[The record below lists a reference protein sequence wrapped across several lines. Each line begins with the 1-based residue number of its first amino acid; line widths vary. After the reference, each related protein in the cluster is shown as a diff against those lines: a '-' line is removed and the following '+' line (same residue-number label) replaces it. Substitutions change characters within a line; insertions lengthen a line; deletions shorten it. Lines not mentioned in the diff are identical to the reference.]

1 MARTSPKAAKVKKTP
16 VAKKVEK
23 EVKAK
28 PAKQEASGEAPKKA
42 TGKKTMAPPQL
53 LRGFRDILPEEEH
66 YWNKVEDTARA
77 ISETY
82 SFGRIRLPILEQA
95 NLWERGVGGSTDI
108 VEKEMYVFQDP
119 SGDRVALRPEGT
131 SQIAR
136 AYTEHGML
144 NLPQPVKLWY
154 FEPFM
159 RHDRPQAG
167 RYRQFY
173 QWSLEALGSSD
184 SILDAQVI
192 LMTYR
197 LMKDLGLNVTVKINS
212 IGTPESRREYIMELV
227 SYFKQFRNK
236 LSETDKKR
244 LQKSPLRLLDSKE
257 EGMEELRANAPQIVD
272 WLDEASKAHFMSLVE
287 YLTEAEVPYELDPFL
302 VRGLDY
308 YSRTVFEIVEA
319 GDGNEGRQ
327 NALGGGGR
335 YDTLIPMLGGRED
348 FQGAVGASIGIE
360 RVILAM
366 KHQNIEVTKN
376 THVPIFFCQL
386 GDAARR
392 KGLAIFEEFRQ
403 AGVRVGEAFGK
414 GSLKAQLELADKRG
428 SKIALILGQ
437 KEVLDG
443 TIIIRDMESG
453 AQEIVDVKRV
463 VQIIQKRAI

>member
-1 MARTSPKAAKVKKTP
+1 MPKTAPKSAKPKKVVKKTT
-16 VAKKVEK
+16 A
-23 EVKAK
+23 
-28 PAKQEASGEAPKKA
+28 APKSAAPKTA
-42 TGKKTMAPPQL
+42 PAAKTASTKKGGTPPQL
-53 LRGFRDILPEEEH
+53 LRGFRDILPEEEA
-66 YWNKVEDTARA
+66 YWNKVDDAARA

-82 SFGRIRLPILEQA
+82 SFGRIRLPLLEMA
-95 NLWERGVGGSTDI
+95 SLWERGVGNSTDI

-119 SGDRVALRPEGT
+119 SGDRVSLRPEGT
-131 SQIAR
+131 AQIAR
-136 AYTEHGML
+136 AYVEHGML

-154 FEPFM
+154 NESFF

-167 RYRQFY
+167 RYRQFN
-173 QWSLEALGSSD
+173 QWGLEVLGSSEP
-184 SILDAQVI
+184 IVDAQVI

-197 LMKDLGLNVTVKINS
+197 FMKDLGLDVKVKINS

-227 SYFKQFRNK
+227 SYFKQFRGK

-257 EGMEELRANAPQIVD
+257 EGMEELKAGAPQIVD
-272 WLDEASKAHFMSLVE
+272 WLDEESKAHFMSLLE

-319 GDGNEGRQ
+319 GDGNERSQ

-335 YDTLIPMLGGRED
+335 YDALIPLLGGRED
-348 FQGAVGASIGIE
+348 FQGAIGAAIGLE
-360 RVILAM
+360 RVVLAM
-366 KHQNIEVTKN
+366 KNQNVAVNKDL
-376 THVPIFFCQL
+376 HVPIFFCQL

-392 KGLAIFEEFRQ
+392 KGLALFEEFRQ

-414 GSLKAQLELADKRG
+414 GSLKAQLELANKRG
-428 SKIALILGQ
+428 AGIALILGQ

-443 TIIIRDMESG
+443 TIIVRDMDSG

-463 VQIIQKRAI
+463 VSIIQKRMS

>member
-1 MARTSPKAAKVKKTP
+1 MPKTTSKSAKVKKKPVSAPVKKVMAPKAP
-16 VAKKVEK
+16 VAPKAPAPVKKG
-23 EVKAK
+23 AN
-28 PAKQEASGEAPKKA
+28 
-42 TGKKTMAPPQL
+42 PPQL

-66 YWNKVEDTARA
+66 YWNRVEDAARA

-82 SFGRIRLPILEQA
+82 SFGRIRLPILETA
-95 NLWERGVGGSTDI
+95 SLWERGVGNSTDI

-119 SGDRVALRPEGT
+119 SGDRVSLRPEGT
-131 SQIAR
+131 AQIAR
-136 AYTEHGML
+136 AYNEHGML
-144 NLPQPVKLWY
+144 NLPQPVKMWY

-173 QWSLEALGSSD
+173 QWSLEVLGSSEP
-184 SILDAQVI
+184 IVDAQVV

-197 LMKDLGLNVTVKINS
+197 FMKDLGLTVKVKINS
-212 IGTPESRREYIMELV
+212 IGTAESRREYIMELV

-257 EGMEELRANAPQIVD
+257 EGMEELKKGAPQIID
-272 WLDEASKAHFMSLVE
+272 WLDEGSKAHFMSLLE

-308 YSRTVFEIVEA
+308 YSKTVFEIVEA
-319 GDGNEGRQ
+319 TDDNEKSQ

-335 YDTLIPMLGGRED
+335 YDALIPMLGGRED
-348 FQGAVGASIGIE
+348 FQGAVGASIGVE

-366 KHQNIEVTKN
+366 KHQNVSVEKN
-376 THVPIFFCQL
+376 TEVGIFFCQL

-414 GSLKAQLELADKRG
+414 GSLKAQLELANKRG

-443 TIIIRDMESG
+443 TIIVRDMDSG

-463 VQIIQKRAI
+463 VSIIQKRMA